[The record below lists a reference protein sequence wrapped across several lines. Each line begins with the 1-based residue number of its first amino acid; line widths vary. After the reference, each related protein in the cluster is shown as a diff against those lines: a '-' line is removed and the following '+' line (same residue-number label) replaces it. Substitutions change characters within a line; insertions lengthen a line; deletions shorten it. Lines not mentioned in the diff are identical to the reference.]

1 MDTSEQNSDSGRA
14 GDEANLDAFRD
25 RLKQRYGIAFEEP
38 MPDHLI
44 DLIQRLSALRSK
56 RDD

>member
-1 MDTSEQNSDSGRA
+1 MDTSEETPESGRVS
-14 GDEANLDAFRD
+14 DEADLDAFRD